1 MNKEDSSKEKFK
13 QALISTVKV
22 LSEDL
27 RLKKDKYNNSDSKNF
42 DFFELEN
49 LNNKEDYVK
58 FRAKTDSEALKR
70 KFSNYNIYKKNLP
83 KNTSCKLLY
92 DFSEQIRYELLGIK
106 MLNGISKNL
115 KDNYF
120 NKISLTKD
128 NVIIAGCSILDKNV
142 SNFACENHLS
152 GLEFLSCIPGSIG
165 GGIRMNSG
173 CFGKEFKDVLLS
185 VQVMDLN
192 GNVHTI
198 NSKNIRF
205 DYRQTDLPK
214 NLIFLSASFKTTKK
228 DKTQIEENINKLK
241 EKKQN
246 SQPLRVKTGGST
258 FKNPQNSIKK
268 KVWELIRENVDS
280 QISFGDAKISEKHSN
295 FFINSNNASFKNMY
309 DLINFVKKRVKE
321 STGVSLELELEIVN

>member
-1 MNKEDSSKEKFK
+1 M
-13 QALISTVKV
+13 T
-22 LSEDL
+22 
-27 RLKKDKYNNSDSKNF
+27 
-42 DFFELEN
+42 
-49 LNNKEDYVK
+49 
-58 FRAKTDSEALKR
+58 
-70 KFSNYNIYKKNLP
+70 
-83 KNTSCKLLY
+83 
-92 DFSEQIRYELLGIK
+92 
-106 MLNGISKNL
+106 SKNL
-115 KDNYF
+115 DNFSKKIKGKLRFDYSIKNHTWLNIGGNAKIFFVPETLTELRDFLLNIKNENNNFFIIGAGSNLLISENIQDRIFIKLGKNF

-173 CFGKEFKDVLLS
+173 CFGTEFKDVLLS

-205 DYRQTDLPK
+205 GYRQTDLPK

-241 EKKQN
+241 EKKRN

-258 FKNPQNSIKK
+258 FKNPKNSIKK

>member
-1 MNKEDSSKEKFK
+1 MLKDLNSFSNNIKGKIKFDYSLKNHTWLNIGGIAKIFFVPETLNELREFLLYLKKESRNFFIIGAGSNL
-13 QALISTVKV
+13 LISEKI
-22 LSEDL
+22 
-27 RLKKDKYNNSDSKNF
+27 NNRIFIKLGKN
-42 DFFELEN
+42 
-49 LNNKEDYVK
+49 
-58 FRAKTDSEALKR
+58 
-70 KFSNYNIYKKNLP
+70 
-83 KNTSCKLLY
+83 
-92 DFSEQIRYELLGIK
+92 
-106 MLNGISKNL
+106 
-115 KDNYF
+115 F